1 MCPAIFKG
9 SRALSI
15 KKSVVVTAC
24 NKAHVFPR
32 HDRTLPRRLQ
42 NVRTYGVIMT
52 YKLCRQALQHRAT
65 MHHRAADRSWAWWAE
80 ATIRQDGATLGYD
93 PTGQLRCRLL
103 TTGQDRQDGA
113 RHAPSAPSLPCGGIY
128 CPSYCIGVRPR
139 ATCRALSLSVTVQ
152 TWTIKGR
159 TDDRSRQTLL
169 GKFNPLEQYTQHYN
183 NPLCGYRV
191 LRSGGLKH
199 VNHRVHPT

>member
-1 MCPAIFKG
+1 VLLRVARLRTLPPYSGGLWCCHMSRGSGPRLPTREGSGAATCPMTSDPTSLLGRAPVLPRAHGFRPCLPTRGRGGGSDVVMCPAIFKG

-93 PTGQLRCRLL
+93 PTG
-103 TTGQDRQDGA
+103 
-113 RHAPSAPSLPCGGIY
+113 
-128 CPSYCIGVRPR
+128 
-139 ATCRALSLSVTVQ
+139 
-152 TWTIKGR
+152 
-159 TDDRSRQTLL
+159 
-169 GKFNPLEQYTQHYN
+169 
-183 NPLCGYRV
+183 
-191 LRSGGLKH
+191 
-199 VNHRVHPT
+199 